1 MELIKPSFEIYEQE
15 IPVKKPD
22 MSQEQYILSY
32 KDYMYK
38 HIERCARVC
47 YKSEHLIKEG
57 SAENFV
63 NRMITSGHYATLEHG
78 TIYLT
83 FHITDPS
90 VVGEEKYHQLQEK
103 FNNLVNKYADNKYSI
118 IKVNH
123 YYDTCFITTNYRTI
137 IENNWDDD
145 LQYLCKDSVFHEKR
159 VTVKFNSSIH
169 FYKDLTRH
177 RPMSYCIESTRYCN
191 YFKEKFSSSVKF
203 TIPTWLDPI
212 DVTEFEKDCRAI
224 EKIYFKW
231 LEKGWKPEEA
241 AYFLCQGVD
250 ADIFCTGFVKDWKHI
265 FDLRADSHAHP
276 VLQELMYPLKDEFTK
291 LNYI

>member
-78 TIYLT
+78 TIYLKFT
-83 FHITDPS
+83 WDNDSHEKEFNRLFANYQKNAYSEVNMTQTETYITEYIS
-90 VVGEEKYHQLQEK
+90 T
-103 FNNLVNKYADNKYSI
+103 NLRVL
-118 IKVNH
+118 
-123 YYDTCFITTNYRTI
+123 
-137 IENNWDDD
+137 IENEWLDD
-145 LQYLCKDSVFHEKR
+145 LQYLCYPTKYHEKR

-191 YFKEKFSSSVKF
+191 YLKEKFSSSVKF

-212 DVTEFEKDCRAI
+212 DVTEFEEDCRAI

-250 ADIFCTGFVKDWKHI
+250 ADIFCTGFVKDWEHI